1 MVDYTNQHFMFPV
14 ENEEAKGYAIV
25 NAILYRDEDGLDFTG
40 SFAVYLLHPLMGTA
54 QFTMHPVD
62 YPPGYRAKGC
72 PVWVEG
78 EIIAEI
84 AKEIKDSFKRTAIS
98 ESMTE
103 IEKEKNI
110 TDND

>member
-1 MVDYTNQHFMFPV
+1 MLDYTNQHFMLPV

-40 SFAVYLLHPLMGTA
+40 SFAVYLLHPVMGTG

-78 EIIAEI
+78 EIISEI
-84 AKEIKDSFKRTAIS
+84 AKEIKIRFNRTK
-98 ESMTE
+98 MTE
-103 IEKEKNI
+103 TITEEQEKEG
-110 TDND
+110 TDDNE